1 MQFESIIVVF
11 LSDQVNLLRKAPAFN
26 LSKKQET
33 NINNY

>member
-1 MQFESIIVVF
+1 MQFESIIVV
-11 LSDQVNLLRKAPAFN
+11 LNDQVNLLRKAQAFN